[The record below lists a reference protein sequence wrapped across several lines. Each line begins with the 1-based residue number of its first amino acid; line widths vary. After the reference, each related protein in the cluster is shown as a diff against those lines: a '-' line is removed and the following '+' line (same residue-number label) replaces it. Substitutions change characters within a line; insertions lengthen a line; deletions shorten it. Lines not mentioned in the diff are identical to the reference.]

1 MSHPSPLSPRLTH
14 SPLDRTMPW
23 TLFVYT
29 LAIWL
34 VGLGGVLAPL
44 CMASYNK
51 VVLTLCNSLAAGV
64 MLSAGFVH
72 LLHDAVSSLAG
83 LQTKMNGYPVSEF
96 VCALSFICVF
106 YIETLVSPPVK
117 PGEHHHLDHIQV
129 DKGTECFPSQW
140 EWQAGQS
147 PNRTTW
153 TRPKQTEQ
161 QQREKQ
167 QQDSSPL
174 LPLYGAVLPPST
186 ATGGLSGP
194 NCCSHS
200 SSCSKQMKETP
211 SSPQMR
217 AGPATR
223 LLEDTGNQAGAGG
236 GGAAVQGHTGLLAHM
251 QLTHSHQVDLEGSL
265 TARGDHQDQEVCT
278 RAASSTK
285 AGHPSS
291 SSAAQMHSQTHSYG
305 HGHGHSHEQGHN
317 HSHTH
322 GDGDMLGLSLHGHKD
337 LHTFAGALCLLAAL
351 GFHSV
356 IEGLGLATATTQNDA
371 TQVGVFIAILAHK
384 GLAGECV
391 ERIVRHPPHI
401 PLSFSPLLFSPLLF
415 SPLLFLSLLSGPDP
429 PRRLLLILPLPFP
442 SLVAAYPPISPGLT
456 LGTTML
462 LAEASQTEFLGT
474 ALLFSV
480 ATPLGVGLGALISS
494 YCKSAEALGLMAAIA
509 AGTFIH
515 VAAIEIIPSAF
526 RDTSATHL
534 AKLASLT
541 VGFLAMSALFL
552 VE

>member
-1 MSHPSPLSPRLTH
+1 
-14 SPLDRTMPW
+14 MPW

-200 SSCSKQMKETP
+200 SSCSKQMKETT

-384 GLAGECV
+384 GLAG
-391 ERIVRHPPHI
+391 
-401 PLSFSPLLFSPLLF
+401 
-415 SPLLFLSLLSGPDP
+415 
-429 PRRLLLILPLPFP
+429 
-442 SLVAAYPPISPGLT
+442 LT